1 MRRMTM
7 IDKSERIDRKSMK
20 IPPPSAKRWW
30 LCEAIGMYLGHED
43 IYVDSHPTEAYARLM
58 GAVANEMEKLI
69 REGRVQ
75 LNQNEELQYGQEKP
89 AGEGGRSVYQVT
101 VTHSHGVVEVRKT
114 KIKRGKQK

>member
-1 MRRMTM
+1 M
-7 IDKSERIDRKSMK
+7 
-20 IPPPSAKRWW
+20 
-30 LCEAIGMYLGHED
+30 
-43 IYVDSHPTEAYARLM
+43 DSHPTEAYARLM

-69 REGRVQ
+69 REGKVQ